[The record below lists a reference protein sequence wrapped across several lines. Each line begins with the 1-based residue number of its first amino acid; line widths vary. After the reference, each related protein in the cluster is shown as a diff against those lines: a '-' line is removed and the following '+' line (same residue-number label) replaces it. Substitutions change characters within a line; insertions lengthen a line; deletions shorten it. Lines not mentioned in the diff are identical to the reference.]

1 MMYEIPVQQGWQ
13 CPLCKRIYSPTT
25 YMCFYCGGDK
35 TETSTTYTVKG
46 STGDFKKIPYINI
59 CSAD

>member
-13 CPLCKRIYSPTT
+13 CPICKRIYSPTT

-35 TETSTTYTVKG
+35 TETSTTITVKG
-46 STGDFKKIPYINI
+46 STGDFKDIPYINL
-59 CSAD
+59 CSTD

>member
-13 CPLCKRIYSPTT
+13 CPICKRIYSPTT
-25 YMCFYCGGDK
+25 FMCFYCGGDK

-46 STGDFKKIPYINI
+46 STGDFKDIQYINI
-59 CSAD
+59 CATD